1 MVLGVAFSEAGTVF
15 IEVAELERRSIDF
28 DRHFAPRAIVLTDS
42 DWRQDGP
49 LHVVGSAELL
59 DRQGSRTIRVRGKTD
74 GRATS
79 RCGRCLEPVSEEIHE
94 NFDLFYYPM
103 AMIARS
109 EEIRIDRDDTDLGF
123 YEGRGLELRD
133 VVREQLLLWLPMRA
147 VCDENC
153 PGICPNCGT
162 KHGSAECRWRENF
175 VDPRWDSL
183 RQLRSKLKS

>member
-1 MVLGVAFSEAGTVF
+1 MWPLAR
-15 IEVAELERRSIDF
+15 LEPCSSKSRNWSVEGIDF

-103 AMIARS
+103 AMIAPIRRDSDRPGRTRIWVSTRVADWNCVTSCGNSSCCGFPCAPSAMRTARVFARIAAPSTARPSAAGERILSIPAGTPCGNFDRS
-109 EEIRIDRDDTDLGF
+109 
-123 YEGRGLELRD
+123 
-133 VVREQLLLWLPMRA
+133 
-147 VCDENC
+147 
-153 PGICPNCGT
+153 
-162 KHGSAECRWRENF
+162 
-175 VDPRWDSL
+175 
-183 RQLRSKLKS
+183 